1 MNRLLINMKNKVDI
15 INGAIDQCKR
25 LMKNETIVL
34 NGLHTLNITRGELTD
49 SDLQNRINELV
60 RERSNLCERIAGMGG

>member
-25 LMKNETIVL
+25 LINNETIEL
-34 NGLHTLNITRGELTD
+34 NGLHKLKITRGNV
-49 SDLQNRINELV
+49 SDTSLQNRINELQV
-60 RERSNLCERIAGMGG
+60 EKQELLIRIDRFN

>member
-25 LMKNETIVL
+25 LMKNETITKRE
-34 NGLHTLNITRGELTD
+34 NGTTRYELGEPSLGITE
-49 SDLQNRINELV
+49 S
-60 RERSNLCERIAGMGG
+60 ERSL

>member
-25 LMKNETIVL
+25 LMNNETIEL
-34 NGLHTLNITRGELTD
+34 NGLHKLKVTRGNVSDTD
-49 SDLQNRINELV
+49 IQNRINELQV
-60 RERSNLCERIAGMGG
+60 EKQGLLIRIDRFN

>member
-25 LMKNETIVL
+25 LMNNETIEL
-34 NGLHTLNITRGELTD
+34 NGIHKIKLTRGNV
-49 SDLQNRINELV
+49 SDVSIQDRINELQV
-60 RERSNLCERIAGMGG
+60 EKQELLIRIDRFN